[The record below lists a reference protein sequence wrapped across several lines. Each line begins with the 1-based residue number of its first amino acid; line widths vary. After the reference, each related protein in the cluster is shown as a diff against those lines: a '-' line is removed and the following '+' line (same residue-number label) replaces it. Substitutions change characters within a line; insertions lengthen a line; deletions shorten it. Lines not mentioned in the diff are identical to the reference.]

1 MKIFVP
7 KDSRRKFFM
16 ACGQQDGIFFQ
27 DMIPKLPQNGTAHN
41 IIYI

>member
-16 ACGQQDGIFFQ
+16 ACGQQDGIFSRY
-27 DMIPKLPQNGTAHN
+27 DSEAAAKRNGTQY
-41 IIYI
+41 YI

>member
-16 ACGQQDGIFFQ
+16 ACGQQDGIFSEAAA
-27 DMIPKLPQNGTAHN
+27 KRNGTQY
-41 IIYI
+41 YI